1 VGQKILEMPLFESM
15 VNLETSSPRELLAG
29 RSAVADEGL
38 RKTKSEIEALQKRE
52 KKEGNTFEPE
62 VVLSTCAA
70 LIAG

>member
-1 VGQKILEMPLFESM
+1 
-15 VNLETSSPRELLAG
+15 
-29 RSAVADEGL
+29 VADEGL